1 MTDDDGWWRMELWG
15 GGVTGAGR
23 WQRIYSTAERLNHLC
38 FVFLRFLNNSSFWRK
53 HKRVSPVISSYLDD
67 VLPPLRLIQKS
78 EIICVTG
85 PHTHTHRC
93 ALHCSIPVKNVIYS
107 YLFITEKATLRCPV
121 KVEGIPPPFTHTH
134 SRTGQN
140 KRFRVVNRVEA
151 AECEERLSVCVCVC
165 V

>member
-23 WQRIYSTAERLNHLC
+23 WQRIYLTTERLNHFIYFFFNGFWTTALTEENTKEYLPLSDLW
-38 FVFLRFLNNSSFWRK
+38 FIFGRRASSFAT
-53 HKRVSPVISSYLDD
+53 D
-67 VLPPLRLIQKS
+67 S
-78 EIICVTG
+78 EIRNHFCDRTTHTHT
-85 PHTHTHRC
+85 HTHTHRC
-93 ALHCSIPVKNVIYS
+93 ALHCSIPMKNVIYS

-140 KRFRVVNRVEA
+140 KRFE
-151 AECEERLSVCVCVC
+151 L
-165 V
+165 

>member
-1 MTDDDGWWRMELWG
+1 MFCFFTVFEQQLLLKKTQKSISRYQFIFGRRASSFATDSEIR
-15 GGVTGAGR
+15 
-23 WQRIYSTAERLNHLC
+23 NHLC
-38 FVFLRFLNNSSFWRK
+38 DR
-53 HKRVSPVISSYLDD
+53 
-67 VLPPLRLIQKS
+67 
-78 EIICVTG
+78 T
-85 PHTHTHRC
+85 THRC

-134 SRTGQN
+134 STTGQN

-165 V
+165 VVLFLNE